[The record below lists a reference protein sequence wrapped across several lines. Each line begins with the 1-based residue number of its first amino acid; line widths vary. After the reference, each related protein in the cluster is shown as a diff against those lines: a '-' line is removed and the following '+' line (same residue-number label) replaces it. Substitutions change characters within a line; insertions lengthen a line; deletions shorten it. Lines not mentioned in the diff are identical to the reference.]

1 MTRDACATMCDMRR
15 LNVRELH
22 RHTGAVVDQVTQGEV
37 VIILKRGTPVVEMR
51 PAAKIGA
58 GFPPEHWEW
67 LKKFPQFNNDSGRFI
82 SEDRD
87 RG

>member
-1 MTRDACATMCDMRR
+1 MCDMRR

-22 RHTGAVVDQVTQGEV
+22 RHTGAVVDQVAQGEV
-37 VIILKRGTPVVEMR
+37 VVILKRGAPVVEMR
-51 PAAKIGA
+51 PAGKIGV

-67 LKKFPQFNNDSGRFI
+67 LKKFPQFSGDSGKFI
-82 SEDRD
+82 SEDRN

>member
-1 MTRDACATMCDMRR
+1 MCDMRR

-22 RHTGAVVDQVTQGEV
+22 RHTDAVVDQVTQGEAV
-37 VIILKRGTPVVEMR
+37 VILKRGTPVG
-51 PAAKIGA
+51 KIGA
-58 GFPPEHWEW
+58 GFPPEHWGW
-67 LKKFPQFNNDSGRFI
+67 LKKFPQLSDDSGKFI

>member
-1 MTRDACATMCDMRR
+1 MCDMRR

-22 RHTGAVVDQVTQGEV
+22 RHTGAVV
-37 VIILKRGTPVVEMR
+37 EMR
-51 PAAKIGA
+51 PVGKIGA

-67 LKKFPQFNNDSGRFI
+67 LKKFPRFNNDSGKFI

-87 RG
+87 RT